1 MCFLETASNQPEC
14 SLTHSP
20 KMVKCRCKKHHRNAR
35 KWSNHAKCDDIM
47 KRFISLL
54 TVIQLQMGRRKGV
67 LGKHSTLIANS
78 FEFALLTKRIFKS
91 STSVSIV
98 SCLSLIAL
106 WQKMALTLTS
116 VGTFHNWLKQHRL
129 YIGIC
134 PLMSDYYD
142 KCKEF
147 EEETTGC
154 QQIINR
160 LVQSGHTNFSSMKSV
175 TAWKKSFFWEVH
187 VLSDSS

>member
-1 MCFLETASNQPEC
+1 
-14 SLTHSP
+14 
-20 KMVKCRCKKHHRNAR
+20 
-35 KWSNHAKCDDIM
+35 
-47 KRFISLL
+47 
-54 TVIQLQMGRRKGV
+54 MGRRKGV

-78 FEFALLTKRIFKS
+78 FEFALLTKKDLQIEYKCKH
-91 STSVSIV
+91 SV
-98 SCLSLIAL
+98 LFEFNRTLTEDG
-106 WQKMALTLTS
+106 LTLTS

-154 QQIINR
+154 
-160 LVQSGHTNFSSMKSV
+160 
-175 TAWKKSFFWEVH
+175 
-187 VLSDSS
+187 

>member
-1 MCFLETASNQPEC
+1 MWWHNEAIHLFVDSNSTSNGQKEGSSGKTFYFDRKFIRICTPDKKDLQIEY
-14 SLTHSP
+14 
-20 KMVKCRCKKHHRNAR
+20 KC
-35 KWSNHAKCDDIM
+35 
-47 KRFISLL
+47 
-54 TVIQLQMGRRKGV
+54 
-67 LGKHSTLIANS
+67 KHSVL
-78 FEFALLTKRIFKS
+78 FEFNRTLTEDG
-91 STSVSIV
+91 
-98 SCLSLIAL
+98 
-106 WQKMALTLTS
+106 LTLTS

-160 LVQSGHTNFSSMKSV
+160 LVQSGHTNFSSMKSI